1 MAFSTTISGH
11 YATESGALYI
21 NGTSTAFTKHVENAY
36 AEHLSSVV
44 APLHYTTDFTTLIF
58 SASEKRFFLLLLH
71 YYYSFDA
78 ASSSFTDEYESCSNT
93 AQDADLNIL
102 YYTVHTNIF

>member
-1 MAFSTTISGH
+1 MAFSTTILGH
-11 YATESGALYI
+11 YATESGIYICVLYI

-44 APLHYTTDFTTLIF
+44 TPLHYTTDFTTPNIF
-58 SASEKRFFLLLLH
+58 RPRKAFFFLLLLR

-78 ASSSFTDEYESCSNT
+78 ESSSLTDENELCSVT

-102 YYTVHTNIF
+102 NYL